1 MKDCFVLYYNQDS
14 VSVEEVYDVFK
25 ILEKA
30 SCMEG
35 KTLIVL
41 PDVVDLKNYTKNEL
55 KMLLDR
61 YKQITEELLNE

>member
-14 VSVEEVYDVFK
+14 VSVEEIYDIWK
-25 ILEKA
+25 KLERA

-35 KTLIVL
+35 KILIIL
-41 PDVVDLKNYTKNEL
+41 PDVVDLKNYTKDEL

>member
-1 MKDCFVLYYNQDS
+1 MKDCFVLYYSQDS
-14 VSVEEVYDVFK
+14 STVEEIYEIFK
-25 ILEKA
+25 KLEK
-30 SCMEG
+30 SSYMEG

-41 PDVVDLKNYTKNEL
+41 PDIVDLKNYTKDEL

>member
-14 VSVEEVYDVFK
+14 VSPEEVYDIYK
-25 ILEKA
+25 RLERA

-35 KTLIVL
+35 KILIVL
-41 PDVVDLKNYTKNEL
+41 PDTVDLKSYTKDEL

>member
-14 VSVEEVYDVFK
+14 VDAGEVYDICK
-25 ILEKA
+25 RLERA

-35 KTLIVL
+35 KILIVL

>member
-14 VSVEEVYDVFK
+14 VSAREVYDIYK
-25 ILEKA
+25 ELERA

-41 PDVVDLKNYTKNEL
+41 PDIVDLKNYSKDEL
-55 KMLLDR
+55 RMLLDR

>member
-14 VSVEEVYDVFK
+14 VDTGEVYDICK
-25 ILEKA
+25 RLERA

-35 KTLIVL
+35 KILIVL